1 MYVYYYEAKNGKINI
16 SCAKVIDMTIY
27 TRGKCDYYWVR
38 VDGRLSKYSG
48 DNDQRIHRKFTGEK
62 VPVSETMTS
71 VSTEEGHI
79 YQDKFWL
86 NEKDDERALEIIKNR
101 FRERINEAKKQIEKL
116 EEYLK

>member
-1 MYVYYYEAKNGKINI
+1 MYVYYYEAKNGEINI
-16 SCAKVIDMTIY
+16 SCAKVIDKRMY

-38 VDGRLSKYSG
+38 LDGKLSKYSG
-48 DNDQRIHRKFTGEK
+48 DDERRIHRRFTGEIE
-62 VPVSETMTS
+62 PVNETMTNVS
-71 VSTEEGHI
+71 VEEGHI

>member
-16 SCAKVIDMTIY
+16 SCAKVIDMSIY
-27 TRGKCDYYWVR
+27 TRKKCDYYWVR

-48 DNDQRIHRKFTGEK
+48 DNDQRIH
-62 VPVSETMTS
+62 MTS

-101 FRERINEAKKQIEKL
+101 FRERINEAKKQIKEL
-116 EEYLK
+116 ERYL